1 MNHLSI
7 LLREEINLWWK
18 QALKDL
24 EAAEINLRN
33 KIYYVA
39 AFLSQQAVE
48 KALKALFIKKLKKS
62 PGSTHS
68 LIYLGKEVNIPDNLI
83 ENLRKLTPDFV
94 ISRYPDITQT
104 LPYELYDEKTAK
116 EKIELAR
123 EVLKWIEKQLKS

>member
-1 MNHLSI
+1 
-7 LLREEINLWWK
+7 LREEVELWWK
-18 QALKDL
+18 QALKDI
-24 EAAEINLRN
+24 EAAEINFKN

-48 KALKALFIKKLKKS
+48 KALKALYIKKLRKS
-62 PGSTHS
+62 PGNTHS
-68 LIYLGKEVNIPDNLI
+68 LIYLGKEVNIPNELI

-104 LPYELYDEKTAK
+104 LPYELYDEETSK
-116 EKIELAR
+116 EKIELAK